1 MGLYDDTDPF
11 ESGFEAGRRHGARE
25 ARADERERCRAELR
39 EKVEEFEGQAWW
51 QFDDHEIWHAFR
63 EWTREEAFGGE

>member
-25 ARADERERCRAELR
+25 ARTDERAKCRAELR
-39 EKVEEFEGQAWW
+39 EKLSELCDTTPRHALW
-51 QFDDHEIWHAFR
+51 QELLRWAR
-63 EWTREEAFGGE
+63 GPEAFGGE